1 MRWDGRLSLAGPH
14 TVTRSAAFCH
24 DRAGQFMICN
34 YVTDCDGAPLR
45 DGAGAYGAGVHQPDP

>member
-24 DRAGQFMICN
+24 DRGAQFMICN
-34 YVTDCDGAPLR
+34 YVTDCDGAPM
-45 DGAGAYGAGVHQPDP
+45 VVSC